1 MSRQPVRSAASTL
14 RAAVPALAVLLLAV
28 LSGCATAGNPD
39 AGTSAGTAT
48 GSGTRPAGAITVF
61 AAASLKQT
69 FTELASTFEAEHP
82 GATVTLSFAGSS
94 DLASQINQGAPA
106 DVFASADT
114 ANMKKVQDA
123 GLTEG
128 TPEDFATN
136 TLAIAVPPG
145 NPAKVASLQDLGRPG
160 IKLVTCAR
168 QVPCGAAT
176 AKVAEA
182 AGVALSPAS
191 EENAVTDVLGKVTS
205 GEADAGL
212 VYGTDIKAAGT
223 KVAGIQ
229 FPESGSAVNT
239 YPIAAVVNGRNKATA
254 QAFVDLVTGPE
265 GQKVLAAAGF
275 GPAGFGPDGSGSA
288 TSGPGNSGPA
298 TSGSASSGPGS
309 Q

>member
-1 MSRQPVRSAASTL
+1 MSRRPVRSAASTL
-14 RAAVPALAVLLLAV
+14 RAAVPALAVLLPVV
-28 LSGCATAGNPD
+28 LSGCAPAGSPD
-39 AGTSAGTAT
+39 AGTRSGTAT
-48 GSGTRPAGAITVF
+48 GSGTKPAGAITIF

-69 FTELASTFEAEHP
+69 FTELAHTFEAEHP
-82 GATVTLSFAGSS
+82 GTTVTLSFAGSS
-94 DLASQINQGAPA
+94 DLASQINQGAPV

-114 ANMKKVQDA
+114 ANMQKVQGA
-123 GLTEG
+123 GLTDG

-145 NPAKVASLQDLGRPG
+145 NPAKVASLQDLARPG

-182 AGVALSPAS
+182 ARVALSPVS

-223 KVAGIQ
+223 KVAGVQ
-229 FPESGSAVNT
+229 FPEAGSAVNT
-239 YPIAAVVNGRNKATA
+239 YPIAGVANGRNRATA

-275 GPAGFGPDGSGSA
+275 GPGG
-288 TSGPGNSGPA
+288 SGPGNSD
-298 TSGSASSGPGS
+298 PGS
-309 Q
+309 SCPANPSPGSK

>member
-14 RAAVPALAVLLLAV
+14 RAAVPALAVLLPVV
-28 LSGCATAGNPD
+28 LSGCAPAGSPD
-39 AGTSAGTAT
+39 AGTRSGTAT
-48 GSGTRPAGAITVF
+48 GSGTKPAGAITIF

-69 FTELASTFEAEHP
+69 FTELAHTFEAEHP
-82 GATVTLSFAGSS
+82 GTTVTLSFAGSS
-94 DLASQINQGAPA
+94 DLASQINQGAPV

-114 ANMKKVQDA
+114 ANMQKVQDA
-123 GLTEG
+123 GLTDG

-145 NPAKVASLQDLGRPG
+145 NPAKVASLQDLARPG

-182 AGVALSPAS
+182 ARVALSPVS

-223 KVAGIQ
+223 KVAGVQ
-229 FPESGSAVNT
+229 FPEAGSAVNT
-239 YPIAAVVNGRNKATA
+239 YPIAGVANGRNRATA

-275 GPAGFGPDGSGSA
+275 GPGG
-288 TSGPGNSGPA
+288 SGPGNSDPG
-298 TSGSASSGPGS
+298 SSGPANPSPGS
-309 Q
+309 K